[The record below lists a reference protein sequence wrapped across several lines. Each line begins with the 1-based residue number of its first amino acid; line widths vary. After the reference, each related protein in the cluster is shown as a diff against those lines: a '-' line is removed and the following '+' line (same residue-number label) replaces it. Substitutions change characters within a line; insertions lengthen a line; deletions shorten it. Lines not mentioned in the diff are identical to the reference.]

1 MSHNRP
7 SSKTEVEYKDRRRGT
22 RDRRGGELPDGKKI
36 YTDQRKGQR
45 DRRMPTDD
53 RDIAVVTSTGEYKG
67 TINLNSAP
75 VKVERVSDF
84 FIKSDFSFLLLY
96 NTTFF
101 GKPGKTAFLNLNDIA
116 VVIQPDNALSKRSEL
131 RHDAILSVR
140 LRYGLGQVNGKVNLR
155 GETMP
160 VDRVSD
166 LLNYSKKRWL
176 VVYEATF
183 KGRTMLSTIINMDFI
198 SMVWV
203 EK

>member
-1 MSHNRP
+1 MSHNKP
-7 SSKTEVEYKDRRRGT
+7 SSETEVEFKDRRSAS
-22 RDRRGGELPDGKKI
+22 RDRRHGRLVDGKKI
-36 YTDQRKGQR
+36 YIEHRKGMR

-53 RDIAVVTSTGEYKG
+53 RDITVVTSTGEYKG

-96 NTTFF
+96 NTTLF
-101 GKPGKTAFLNLNDIA
+101 GKPGKTVFLNLNDIA
-116 VVIQPDNALSKRSEL
+116 VVIQPDDALPKRSEL
-131 RHDAILSVR
+131 RHDAIVSVK
-140 LRYGLGQVNGKVNLR
+140 LRYGLGQINGKVNLR

-166 LLNYSKKRWL
+166 LLNYSRKRWL

-183 KGRTMLSTIINMDFI
+183 KGMTMLFTIINMDFI
-198 SMVWV
+198 SIVWV